1 MKPTRQYATAAAFR
15 IALEARLKAL
25 AQAEG
30 IDLQRLR
37 RQVSFDRLL
46 ARFFAE
52 PNAPWL
58 LKGGYAME
66 LRLRSARATKDI
78 DLSVSGESE
87 AELKGGLLER
97 LQDRA
102 ASDMGDFFTFAIGL
116 PQMDLD
122 GAPEGGA
129 RHPVIASLAGR
140 AFTKFH
146 LDVGIGD
153 AIVHPTEIVQGR
165 DWLEFAG
172 IPLVQC
178 IAISREQQFAE
189 KLHAY
194 TRPRERGVNSR
205 VKDLVDMALLVQ
217 MGMDSQKLKEAIQM
231 IFEGRGTHTPPAE
244 FADPPESWRQPYAQ
258 LASECGLKWTIDES
272 VQAVASRLA
281 DILRPR

>member
-1 MKPTRQYATAAAFR
+1 M
-15 IALEARLKAL
+15 EARLKSL

-46 ARFFAE
+46 ARLFSE
-52 PNAPWL
+52 PNTAWL

-66 LRLRSARATKDI
+66 LRLRSARTTKDI
-78 DLSVSGESE
+78 DLSLPREVERKGDVL
-87 AELKGGLLER
+87 EL

-102 ASDMGDFFTFAIGL
+102 ATDMGDYFTFVIGL
-116 PQMDLD
+116 PKMDLD
-122 GAPEGGA
+122 GAPEGGS
-129 RHPVIASLAGR
+129 RYPVITSLAGR
-140 AFTKFH
+140 IFTKFH

-153 AIVHPTEIVQGR
+153 AIVRPTEIVRGR

-172 IPLVQC
+172 IPPVPC

-194 TRPRERGVNSR
+194 TRQRERPNSR
-205 VKDLVDMALLVQ
+205 VKDLVDMALLVK
-217 MGMDSQKLKEAIQM
+217 MGILESPKLQEAIQM
-231 IFEGRGTHTPPAE
+231 TFEQRGTHAIPTVFP
-244 FADPPESWRQPYAQ
+244 DPPESWQQPYAQ
-258 LASECGLKWTIDES
+258 LAGECGLKWTIDES

-281 DILRPR
+281 RM